1 MIFSNANDS
10 QGINFADELLDKLV
24 NSTMDKVKSF
34 EYEIIQIL
42 NNDNS
47 LLNYFNKTHPD
58 DIIVFDDDDSREAV
72 AYNYIMTILDI
83 QQSWFDTVSYDK
95 RFEKYINGETT
106 NTDIEEFLMYDVE
119 DSFQEAFYIYLGT
132 L

>member
-1 MIFSNANDS
+1 MIFSNANDN

-24 NSTMDKVKSF
+24 NSTMDKVKLF

-42 NNDNS
+42 NNNNS

-72 AYNYIMTILDI
+72 AYNYIMTILDV

-95 RFEKYINGETT
+95 RFEKYINDETT

-119 DSFQEAFYIYLGT
+119 DSFQEAFYTYLGT

>member
-24 NSTMDKVKSF
+24 NSTMDKVKLF

>member
-1 MIFSNANDS
+1 MIFSNVNDS

-24 NSTMDKVKSF
+24 NSTMDKVKLF

-72 AYNYIMTILDI
+72 AYNYIMTILDV
-83 QQSWFDTVSYDK
+83 QQSWFDTVSYDE
-95 RFEKYINGETT
+95 RFEKYINDETT

-119 DSFQEAFYIYLGT
+119 DSFQEAFYTYLGT